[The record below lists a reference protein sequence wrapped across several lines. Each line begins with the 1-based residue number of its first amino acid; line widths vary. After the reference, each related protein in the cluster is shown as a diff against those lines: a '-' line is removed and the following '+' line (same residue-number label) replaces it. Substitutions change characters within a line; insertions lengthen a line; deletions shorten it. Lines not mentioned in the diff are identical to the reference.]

1 MIVLWTTSATT
12 VNPQSSLPE
21 GGASGSRKLPSQ
33 LSTVV
38 NEPSLPPTNTDPSP
52 ESLGAAASR
61 PLRQGNVMLPLRRLG
76 YSQWSWT
83 ISFQKISLWAREK
96 YNGQLGARID
106 MERTRRECLCSSSLA
121 LKMLS
126 NFDATTNEG
135 ESVVYEEEKVQP
147 ESRSSFTFKERFTAE
162 SNVERRSN

>member
-61 PLRQGNVMLPLRRLG
+61 PLRQGNGSGGP
-76 YSQWSWT
+76 
-83 ISFQKISLWAREK
+83 SL
-96 YNGQLGARID
+96 
-106 MERTRRECLCSSSLA
+106 
-121 LKMLS
+121 
-126 NFDATTNEG
+126 
-135 ESVVYEEEKVQP
+135 
-147 ESRSSFTFKERFTAE
+147 
-162 SNVERRSN
+162 